1 MANKLQDWFNWFWY
15 EHVQKTAG
23 LVLAG
28 LASLDLAGYREDITA
43 LIGEKKYHAIRVFL
57 GAVIVLRA
65 VTPGKPK

>member
-1 MANKLQDWFNWFWY
+1 
-15 EHVQKTAG
+15 
-23 LVLAG
+23 
-28 LASLDLAGYREDITA
+28 LDLAGYREDITA